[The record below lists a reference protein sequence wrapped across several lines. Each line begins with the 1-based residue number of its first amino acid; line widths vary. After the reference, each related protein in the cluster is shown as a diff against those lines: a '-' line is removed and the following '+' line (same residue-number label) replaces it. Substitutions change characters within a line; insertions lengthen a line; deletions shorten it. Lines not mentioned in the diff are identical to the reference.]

1 MTDALSTVVIVLLAG
16 AAVFALLIGVALI
29 TSHGRIWYRCL
40 HCGDRFPDRPA
51 RDFHTRHCPANPRK
65 DASR

>member
-29 TSHGRIWYRCL
+29 TSHSRIWYRCL

-51 RDFHTRHCPANPRK
+51 RDFHTRHCPANHRRE
-65 DASR
+65 DHR